1 MSEYTLYTDG
11 ASRGNPGK
19 SAIAYVIV
27 RDDKHVEAFYAE
39 YIGDKITNNTAE
51 YMAIIKG
58 LEECKRKGIEDIEI
72 VSDSKVV
79 ISQLKGE
86 YNIYEQHLKVL
97 YKKAMNIAKS
107 FRSVSYAYTPRDNY
121 FIQMADGLC
130 NEILDGLDE
139 KDKENKIER

>member
-1 MSEYTLYTDG
+1 MSKYTLYTDG

-27 RDDKHVEAFYAE
+27 RDDKNIEEFYAE
-39 YIGDKITNNTAE
+39 YGGDKITNNTAE

-58 LEECKRKGIEDIEI
+58 LEECERKGIKDVEI

-86 YNIYEQHLKVL
+86 YKVYEQHLKVL
-97 YKKAMNIAKS
+97 YEQVKNITKS
-107 FRSVSYAYTPRDNY
+107 FRSISCTHTTRDNY
-121 FIQMADGLC
+121 FIQMADSLC
-130 NEILDGLDE
+130 NEVLDGVGKAIDGGIE
-139 KDKENKIER
+139 K

>member
-1 MSEYTLYTDG
+1 MSKYTLYTDG

-27 RDDKHVEAFYAE
+27 RDDEHVEAFHAE

-58 LEECKRKGIEDIEI
+58 LEECERKGIKDVEI

-86 YNIYEQHLKVL
+86 YKVYEQHLKVL
-97 YKKAMNIAKS
+97 YEQVKNITKS
-107 FRSVSYAYTPRDNY
+107 FRSISCTHTTRDNY
-121 FIQMADGLC
+121 FIQMADSLC
-130 NEILDGLDE
+130 NEVLDGVGKAIDGGIE
-139 KDKENKIER
+139 K